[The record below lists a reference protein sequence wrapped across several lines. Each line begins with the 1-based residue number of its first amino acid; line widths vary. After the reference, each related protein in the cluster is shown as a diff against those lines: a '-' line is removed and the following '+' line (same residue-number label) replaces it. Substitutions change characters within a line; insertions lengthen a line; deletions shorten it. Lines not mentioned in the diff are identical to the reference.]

1 MDKQALFD
9 LAKRAQALAQKQESR
24 DGNLETLAND
34 LMTFAFINGC
44 GSGAYSH
51 SPEDAHDPEV
61 KGLFSESLF
70 ASDNYNLVDSLRSQ
84 RDEYAAEVV
93 RLSAANRRLTD
104 VIANALMGAV
114 IFDQRK

>member
-9 LAKRAQALAQKQESR
+9 LAKRAQALAQRPESR
-24 DGNLETLAND
+24 DGDLNFASD

-61 KGLFSESLF
+61 KGLFSASLF
-70 ASDNYNLVDSLRSQ
+70 ASDNYNLVDSLRTQ

-114 IFDQRK
+114 LFDTKE